1 MPRIRVATE
10 WDVYD
15 LWDLWVILLVP
26 SVLKVPSAC
35 SVQRVRR
42 APNAKR
48 RTLNPLKPHL
58 RSIDLS
64 STLDKE
70 LFQISCIKAPIL
82 FRIHP

>member
-1 MPRIRVATE
+1 MGHPISPISPKGAIR
-10 WDVYD
+10 
-15 LWDLWVILLVP
+15 L
-26 SVLKVPSAC
+26 
-35 SVQRVRR
+35 QRPTRTPYAD

-48 RTLNPLKPHL
+48 QTPNAERRTPNAERQTLNPLKPNL
-58 RSIDLS
+58 RPIDLS